1 MQVSTRSGEPVKFAA
16 DSYEQ
21 ESVPMKRNLVLGLA
35 AATSLAFAAS
45 AHADPGGVKA
55 GVLTCNVSSGWGL
68 IFGSSKDLN
77 CTFENGSGR
86 EEDYVGTI
94 NKYGVDIGY
103 HNGGVIVWAVFA
115 PTSDLAPGSLAGN
128 YGGVTAGGA
137 VGVGAGANA
146 LVGGSSNNVALQ
158 PVSIEGMTGLNVAAG
173 VASITLTPK

>member
-1 MQVSTRSGEPVKFAA
+1 
-16 DSYEQ
+16 
-21 ESVPMKRNLVLGLA
+21 MKRNLMLGLA

-68 IFGSSKDLN
+68 IFGSSKDLH

-86 EEDYVGTI
+86 EDDYVGTI

-115 PTSDLAPGSLAGN
+115 PTSDIAPARSAATTAASPPAVRSVLAPAPTRWLAAA
-128 YGGVTAGGA
+128 TGA
-137 VGVGAGANA
+137 
-146 LVGGSSNNVALQ
+146 SRCSR
-158 PVSIEGMTGLNVAAG
+158 S
-173 VASITLTPK
+173 ASKA

>member
-1 MQVSTRSGEPVKFAA
+1 
-16 DSYEQ
+16 
-21 ESVPMKRNLVLGLA
+21 MKRTLMLGLA

-86 EEDYVGTI
+86 EEHYAGTI
-94 NKYGVDIGY
+94 NKYGVDVGY

-115 PTSDLAPGSLAGN
+115 PTGDLAPGSLAGN

-146 LVGGSSNNVALQ
+146 LVGGSDNHVSLQ
-158 PVSIEGMTGLNVAAG
+158 PVSIEGLTGLNIAAG
-173 VASITLTPK
+173 VASISLTSSK

>member
-1 MQVSTRSGEPVKFAA
+1 
-16 DSYEQ
+16 
-21 ESVPMKRNLVLGLA
+21 MKRHLMFGLA
-35 AATSLAFAAS
+35 AAASLAFVAS

-77 CTFENGSGR
+77 CTYQSVSGH

-103 HNGGVIVWAVFA
+103 HNGGVMVWAVLA
-115 PTSDLAPGSLAGN
+115 PTGDLAPGALGGN

-137 VGVGAGANA
+137 VGVGANANA
-146 LVGGSSNNVALQ
+146 LVGGNNNTVSLQ
-158 PVSIEGMTGLNVAAG
+158 PVSVEGLTGLNVAAG
-173 VASITLTPK
+173 VASISLTPKS

>member
-1 MQVSTRSGEPVKFAA
+1 
-16 DSYEQ
+16 
-21 ESVPMKRNLVLGLA
+21 MKRNLMLGLA

-55 GVLTCNVSSGWGL
+55 GVLTCQVSSGWGL

-94 NKYGVDIGY
+94 NKYGVDVGY
-103 HNGGVIVWAVFA
+103 HNGGVIVWGVFA
-115 PTSDLAPGSLAGN
+115 PSADLAPGSLSGN
-128 YGGVTAGGA
+128 YGGVTAGAA

-146 LVGGSSNNVALQ
+146 LVGGSNNTVALQ

-173 VASITLTPK
+173 VASISLTAK

>member
-1 MQVSTRSGEPVKFAA
+1 
-16 DSYEQ
+16 
-21 ESVPMKRNLVLGLA
+21 MKRTLMLGLA

-77 CTFENGSGR
+77 CTFESGTNH
-86 EEDYVGTI
+86 EEHYAGTI

-115 PTSDLAPGSLAGN
+115 PTGDLAPGSLAGN

-146 LVGGSSNNVALQ
+146 LVGGSDNHVSLQ
-158 PVSIEGMTGLNVAAG
+158 PVSIEGLTGLNVAAG
-173 VASITLTPK
+173 VASISLTAK

>member
-1 MQVSTRSGEPVKFAA
+1 
-16 DSYEQ
+16 
-21 ESVPMKRNLVLGLA
+21 MKRTLMLGLA

-86 EEDYVGTI
+86 EEHYAGTI
-94 NKYGVDIGY
+94 NKYGVDVGY

-115 PTSDLAPGSLAGN
+115 PTGDLAPGSLAGN

-146 LVGGSSNNVALQ
+146 LVGGSGNHVSLQ
-158 PVSIEGMTGLNVAAG
+158 PVSIEGLTGLNVAAG
-173 VASITLTPK
+173 VASISLTAK

>member
-1 MQVSTRSGEPVKFAA
+1 
-16 DSYEQ
+16 
-21 ESVPMKRNLVLGLA
+21 MKRTLMLGLA

-77 CTFENGSGR
+77 CTFESGTNR
-86 EEDYVGTI
+86 EEHYAGTI

-115 PTSDLAPGSLAGN
+115 PTGDLAPGSLAGN

-146 LVGGSSNNVALQ
+146 LVGGSDNHVSLQ
-158 PVSIEGMTGLNVAAG
+158 PVSIEGLTGLNVAAG
-173 VASITLTPK
+173 VASISLTAK

>member
-1 MQVSTRSGEPVKFAA
+1 
-16 DSYEQ
+16 
-21 ESVPMKRNLVLGLA
+21 MKRTLMLGLA

-45 AHADPGGVKA
+45 AHADPGIKA

-77 CTFENGSGR
+77 CTYDSASGH
-86 EEDYVGTI
+86 EEHYAGTI

-115 PTSDLAPGSLAGN
+115 PTSELAHGALAGD
-128 YGGVTAGGA
+128 YGGITASAA

-146 LVGGSSNNVALQ
+146 LVGGNNKTISLQ
-158 PVSIEGMTGLNVAAG
+158 PLSIEGASGLNVAAG
-173 VASITLTPK
+173 IGDLSLRHQP

>member
-1 MQVSTRSGEPVKFAA
+1 
-16 DSYEQ
+16 
-21 ESVPMKRNLVLGLA
+21 MKRTLMLGLA

-77 CTFENGSGR
+77 CTFENGTNQ
-86 EEDYVGTI
+86 EEHYAGTI

-115 PTSDLAPGSLAGN
+115 PTGNLAPGSLAGN
-128 YGGVTAGGA
+128 YGGVTAGAA
-137 VGVGAGANA
+137 VGVGASANA
-146 LVGGSSNNVALQ
+146 LVGGSDNHVSLQ
-158 PVSIEGMTGLNVAAG
+158 PVSIEGLTGLNVAAG
-173 VASITLTPK
+173 VASISLTAK

>member
-1 MQVSTRSGEPVKFAA
+1 
-16 DSYEQ
+16 
-21 ESVPMKRNLVLGLA
+21 MKRNLMLGLA

-77 CTFENGSGR
+77 CTYESATGH
-86 EEDYVGTI
+86 EEHYAGTI

-115 PTSDLAPGSLAGN
+115 PTGDLAPGALSGD
-128 YGGVTAGGA
+128 YGGITAGGA

-146 LVGGSSNNVALQ
+146 LVGGNNKTISLQ
-158 PVSIEGMTGLNVAAG
+158 PVSIEGLTGLNVAAG
-173 VASITLTPK
+173 VASISLTAR

>member
-1 MQVSTRSGEPVKFAA
+1 
-16 DSYEQ
+16 
-21 ESVPMKRNLVLGLA
+21 MKRNLMLGLA

-55 GVLTCNVSSGWGL
+55 GVLTCQVSSGWGL

-77 CTFENGSGR
+77 GSFENGSGR
-86 EEDYVGTI
+86 EDDYVGTI
-94 NKYGVDIGY
+94 NKYGVDVGY

-115 PTSDLAPGSLAGN
+115 PSADLAPGSLTGN
-128 YGGVTAGGA
+128 YGGVTAGAA

-146 LVGGSSNNVALQ
+146 LVGGSNNTVALQ

-173 VASITLTPK
+173 VASISLTAK